1 VLGPGSWFTS
11 VIPHLMLP
19 ELRDAIVASPARKI
33 VTLNLEPQPGE
44 TEGFSPETHLQVL
57 VEHAPTLKF
66 DVVLVDRGSV
76 VDEPQLRRSV
86 TEHGAELV
94 VADLA
99 AEDDVARHDPEKLA
113 NAYAGIMHRA

>member
-1 VLGPGSWFTS
+1 

-33 VTLNLEPQPGE
+33 VTLNLEPQAGE

-57 VEHAPTLKF
+57 GEHAPTLLF
-66 DVVLVDRGSV
+66 DVVLADRGSV
-76 VDEPQLRRSV
+76 VDEPQLRESV
-86 TEHGAELV
+86 DDLGARLV

-99 AEDDVARHDPEKLA
+99 ADGEVARHDPEMLA
-113 NAYAGIMHRA
+113 DAYAGIMRQA